1 MWGIQG
7 IGGEILL
14 NDSSS
19 EREIRSDNNC
29 LMKMQQGVNRH
40 RLIRAASTGSQS
52 ELGLGGVGGVEHIDT
67 VPTHHLSCP

>member
-7 IGGEILL
+7 IGGEIPL

-19 EREIRSDNNC
+19 EREIRSDIKC
-29 LMKMQQGVNRH
+29 LMEMQQGVKRH
-40 RLIRAASTGSQS
+40 RLLRAASTGSQS

-67 VPTHHLSCP
+67 ALTHHLSCP